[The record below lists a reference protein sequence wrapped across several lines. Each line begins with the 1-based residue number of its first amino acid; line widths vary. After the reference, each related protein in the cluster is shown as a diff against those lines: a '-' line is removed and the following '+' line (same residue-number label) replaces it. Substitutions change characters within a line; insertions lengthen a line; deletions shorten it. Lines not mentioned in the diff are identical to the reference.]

1 MMSRQVEIDSDQT
14 EWSLIEHNQHFTML
28 EIADILKVPKP
39 TTENHLQQVG
49 YVNHFD
55 V

>member
-1 MMSRQVEIDSDQT
+1 MSRQVEIDSDQT
-14 EWSLIEHNQHFTML
+14 EYSLIEHNQHFTIL
-28 EIADILKVPKP
+28 EIADILKVSKP
-39 TTENHLQQVG
+39 SIENHLHQIG